1 MAYLRLHA
9 DDGENGRQRICQ
21 STSANCKSAQNQHEE
36 AVCQCIQPNRENG
49 SRVNAPCRGEVDD
62 VPLGC
67 SIERKYD
74 DETTAG
80 ACRGLDGDDGRN

>member
-1 MAYLRLHA
+1 MMAKMV
-9 DDGENGRQRICQ
+9 DGVFSNRHQQIVNQR
-21 STSANCKSAQNQHEE
+21 QNQHEE

-80 ACRGLDGDDGRN
+80 ACRGLDSDDGRN